1 MLAGHCVFSFSHDK
15 IDSGEIKIDRLL
27 LYINEDI
34 SFKIIQNSS
43 FPPTLEVLQIEINLG
58 RFKFLLTGLYKPP

>member
-1 MLAGHCVFSFSHDK
+1 MLAGHCVFSVSHDK